1 VVDLVNYLGTSNS
14 MELDNMRSRSL
25 ADHSSTQY
33 LLSFMSIVTE
43 YTTHMGIICAYLSQ
57 TPVANCSQ
65 RGSRRFSV
73 AVPHHQLMS
82 PR

>member
-14 MELDNMRSRSL
+14 MELDNMRSRITRL
-25 ADHSSTQY
+25 LQY
-33 LLSFMSIVTE
+33 LLSFVSIVTE
-43 YTTHMGIICAYLSQ
+43 CTTHMGIICAYLSQ

-65 RGSRRFSV
+65 SGSRRFSV
-73 AVPHHQLMS
+73 AVPHHQLMR